1 MRESYRAVDPHAAAR
16 AGAPNG
22 AREIAESVGGKQRG
36 AFERRNKKTARKM
49 RLVVLDA
56 VKLCA
61 EFFGISIKGGSQ
73 RLRYTRE
80 LRENFDAVPR
90 ERRHA
95 QRVKKFCAQPAVR
108 VSRHGNVLDFRE
120 REARFLQAI
129 TDRLPGK
136 SRRVFHAVEAFFL
149 DRGD

>member
-1 MRESYRAVDPHAAAR
+1 MRKSHRAVDPHAAAR
-16 AGAPNG
+16 AGAPHG

-36 AFERRNKKTARKM
+36 AFERRNKKAARKM

-61 EFFGISIKGGSQ
+61 EFFGIGIKGGSQ

-80 LRENFDAVPR
+80 FRENLDTFPR

-95 QRVKKFCAQPAVR
+95 QRVKKFCAQPR
-108 VSRHGNVLDFRE
+108 IRIS
-120 REARFLQAI
+120 
-129 TDRLPGK
+129 
-136 SRRVFHAVEAFFL
+136 
-149 DRGD
+149 